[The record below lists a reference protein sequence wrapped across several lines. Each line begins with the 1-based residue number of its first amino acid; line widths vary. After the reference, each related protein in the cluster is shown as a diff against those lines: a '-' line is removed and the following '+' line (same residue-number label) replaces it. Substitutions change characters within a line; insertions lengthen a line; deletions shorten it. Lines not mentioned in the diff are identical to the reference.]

1 MRLTSSQK
9 LTANVRRSG
18 PASKDREGL
27 KTNRIG
33 RSGVHRL
40 NETVSHCIVA
50 SFVVALVVAVPQ
62 RPQARGNFGGGGD
75 DAGAEIVNQDTV
87 INADGSYTYNYET
100 SNGISASQASND
112 GTNANGNFAY
122 TAPDGQRIEV
132 VYVADE
138 NGFQPQGAHLPT
150 EPPAPEHV
158 IRMLEEMRANPP
170 EGADLESL
178 DATLNRLRATL
189 G

>member
-1 MRLTSSQK
+1 MFQK
-9 LTANVRRSG
+9 L
-18 PASKDREGL
+18 
-27 KTNRIG
+27 
-33 RSGVHRL
+33 
-40 NETVSHCIVA
+40 IVA
-50 SFVVALVVAVPQ
+50 SFVVALVVAIPQ

-75 DAGAEIVNQDTV
+75 EAGAEIVNQDTV

-100 SNGISASQASND
+100 SNGISASQVSND

-122 TAPDGQRIEV
+122 TAPDGERIEV

>member
-1 MRLTSSQK
+1 MFRK
-9 LTANVRRSG
+9 L
-18 PASKDREGL
+18 
-27 KTNRIG
+27 
-33 RSGVHRL
+33 
-40 NETVSHCIVA
+40 IVA
-50 SFVVALVVAVPQ
+50 SLVVSLVVALPQ
-62 RPQARGNFGGGGD
+62 RSQSRSGGGGGGD
-75 DAGAEIVNQDTV
+75 EAGAETLAQDTV

-112 GTNANGNFAY
+112 GTNANGNFAF
-122 TAPDGQRIEV
+122 TAPDGQRYEI

-150 EPPAPEHV
+150 EPPAPDHV
-158 IRMLEEMRANPP
+158 IKMLEDMRANPP

>member
-1 MRLTSSQK
+1 MIVPL
-9 LTANVRRSG
+9 LVAPV
-18 PASKDREGL
+18 E
-27 KTNRIG
+27 
-33 RSGVHRL
+33 
-40 NETVSHCIVA
+40 IVA
-50 SFVVALVVAVPQ
+50 SLVVSLVVALPQ
-62 RPQARGNFGGGGD
+62 RPQARSAGGGGD
-75 DAGAEIVNQDTV
+75 DAGAETLAQDTV

-112 GTNANGNFAY
+112 GTNANGNFAF
-122 TAPDGQRIEV
+122 TAPDGQRYEI
-132 VYVADE
+132 VYIADE

-158 IRMLEEMRANPP
+158 IKMLEEMRANPP